1 MKKRKKVWLPVAVV
15 CGVAVLVCAAVLV
28 LSRQEV
34 RLELAQETVP
44 VGSQQ
49 VLCRLV
55 NPTLGT
61 VKYGETF
68 YLERQSGQDWQRVN
82 ERDYVINFQLGQLE
96 LWPLG
101 RREISFTV
109 GVYSPMEKV
118 GQYRIALPVI
128 VEEEDQMLYAYFS
141 LTDQ

>member
-1 MKKRKKVWLPVAVV
+1 MKRGKEVWLPVAAV

-101 RREISFTV
+101 RREISFAV
-109 GVYSPMEKV
+109 SVYSPMEQT
-118 GQYRIALPVI
+118 GQYRIVLPVTI
-128 VEEEDQMLYAYFS
+128 AEEDQMLYAYFS